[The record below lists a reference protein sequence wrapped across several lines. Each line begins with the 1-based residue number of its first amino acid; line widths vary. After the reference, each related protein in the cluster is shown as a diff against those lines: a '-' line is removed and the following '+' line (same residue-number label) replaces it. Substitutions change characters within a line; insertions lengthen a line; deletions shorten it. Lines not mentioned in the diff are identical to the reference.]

1 MFDCSKAAI
10 HARLLCMKRPDLF
23 FPVNAGNRRR
33 MRETL
38 GSVPRNASEY
48 VEMLQRLR
56 SYPWYRAPKPQ
67 DEYERELWRN
77 RVGLLDAV
85 FYERR

>member
-1 MFDCSKAAI
+1 MRSRRAPRVTLHRLPPIRRAI
-10 HARLLCMKRPDLF
+10 SRWGTPAR
-23 FPVNAGNRRR
+23 NRRR
-33 MRETL
+33 
-38 GSVPRNASEY
+38 
-48 VEMLQRLR
+48 MLQRLR